1 MSDAHLF
8 LFPNHWPLDG
18 SYVLCTVL
26 MHGDLGLIRAGE
38 RASIG
43 RGALTV
49 KTINQNSL
57 VILRPIQQNSSFWIQ
72 G

>member
-1 MSDAHLF
+1 
-8 LFPNHWPLDG
+8 
-18 SYVLCTVL
+18 

-57 VILRPIQQNSSFWIQ
+57 VILRPIQQNSSF
-72 G
+72 